1 MKRTRVI
8 KLGINFRL
16 VSFSRISYN
25 RTNDFMDSQII
36 LLLAKILHEWK
47 KLDSKGYIRV
57 FNFVSFITYSFD
69 YILSYNKKQDSM
81 LLVMPR
87 YNTNTSTC
95 NGSTKRE
102 HCFKSQ

>member
-1 MKRTRVI
+1 MTKYYKFKNQFYMKRTRVV

-25 RTNDFMDSQII
+25 RTNEFMDSQII

-69 YILSYNKKQDSM
+69 YILSYNKKQDSID
-81 LLVMPR
+81 V
-87 YNTNTSTC
+87 TC
-95 NGSTKRE
+95 YAEIQYKYIDL
-102 HCFKSQ
+102 